1 MGLRRTVRGS
11 RGSKQVPWV
20 LQPGVMSSAGPC
32 GSNIEGFLRF
42 LWFVV
47 CSRIHRFKGSSKG
60 SSLRDTGLRRF

>member
-1 MGLRRTVRGS
+1 MGLRGTVRGS

-42 LWFVV
+42 LWWYRLSVGF
-47 CSRIHRFKGSSKG
+47 
-60 SSLRDTGLRRF
+60 TGLKVLLRAHD

>member
-1 MGLRRTVRGS
+1 MGLRGTVRGS

-42 LWFVV
+42 
-47 CSRIHRFKGSSKG
+47 CSRLHRFKGSSKG
-60 SSLRDTGLRRF
+60 S